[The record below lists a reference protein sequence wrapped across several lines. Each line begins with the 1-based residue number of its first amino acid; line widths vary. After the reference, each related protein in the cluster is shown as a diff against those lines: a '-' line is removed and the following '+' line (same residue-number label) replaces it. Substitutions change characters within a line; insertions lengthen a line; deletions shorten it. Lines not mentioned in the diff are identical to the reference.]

1 MCLFTIIYRQIYK
14 TKQKISLILCLVSTS
29 NSMFLTNTVL
39 QTCICTMKLIKMKIN
54 NIKYIYF

>member
-14 TKQKISLILCLVSTS
+14 TKKKFSLILCLVSTS

-39 QTCICTMKLIKMKIN
+39 QTCFCTMKLIKMKIN